1 MHKEF
6 IAQLKEISEEDKEKM
21 HKALEN
27 RNDTI
32 EFVNN
37 FGKNKKIDIDVA
49 TIVTKFE
56 GIGNAR

>member
-37 FGKNKKIDIDVA
+37 FGKNKKPQVA
-49 TIVTKFE
+49 NPE
-56 GIGNAR
+56 E